1 MENKSRSIAVEIG
14 FLILVLVAATAF
26 YWAHTRQPYSA
37 PSRTVA
43 ALMAA
48 AQSANLDAFRNASSP
63 AYYREFV
70 HYFGEAK
77 YRRTVS
83 IFDAVTRLGN
93 QPWSQ
98 YRYRANEQAQMAVR
112 HLQEKTATSAK
123 EAFLHLGVEERM
135 KLIENRAD
143 YDRFLQEAGKKALSE
158 EERKMMNALE
168 AFLRREET
176 ADALAQVWQL
186 ISEEDRKALGSA
198 GALSSGQTPE
208 KLAFIDRTV
217 IPVLEVAIRKEIEGI
232 QRSEL
237 ADPDAFRFKYG
248 QVLAKAF
255 FQDHQIRSGSIH
267 EPCAFPKQDQQG
279 SYLRGEIAICTVP
292 LMTRDGTSA
301 TYFTLKKIGF
311 EWLVVATEPELYNIT
326 W

>member
-1 MENKSRSIAVEIG
+1 MENKSRSITLEIG
-14 FLILVLVAATAF
+14 FLILVFVAAGAF
-26 YWAHTRQPYSA
+26 YRAHTRQPYSE

-48 AQSANLDAFRNASSP
+48 AQGADLDAFRAASSP
-63 AYYREFV
+63 AYYQEFV
-70 HYFGEAK
+70 RHFGEEK

-83 IFDAVTRLGN
+83 IFDAVTQSGN
-93 QPWSQ
+93 QLWSQ
-98 YRYRANEQAQMAVR
+98 YRYRADEEARTAVR
-112 HLQEKTATSAK
+112 HLQEKTATSGK
-123 EAFLHLGVEERM
+123 EAFLRLGVEERM

-143 YDRFLQEAGKKALSE
+143 YDRFLQDAGKKALSE

-176 ADALAQVWQL
+176 ADALAEVWHL

-198 GALSSGQTPE
+198 GALASAQTPE

-217 IPVLEVAIRKEIEGI
+217 IPVLAVGIRKEIEGI

-248 QVLAKAF
+248 QLLAKAF
-255 FQDHQIRSGSIH
+255 FQDHQVRSGSIH
-267 EPCAFPKQDQQG
+267 EPCEFPKQDQQG

-292 LMTRDGTSA
+292 TITRVGTLPMK
-301 TYFTLKKIGF
+301 FTLKKIGF
-311 EWLVVATEPELYNIT
+311 EWLVVATERELYNIP